1 MEEDPELKKIRE
13 KKLKELME
21 QQPRSQIP
29 TGVIHLNSKKFAET
43 IKTSK
48 VPVIIDYSAQW
59 CAPCRM
65 MTPIFERLANDFAGK
80 IIFGKVDIDEEPG
93 IARSFGITAVPT
105 LIIFKDGKPI
115 DRILGVVG
123 YDPLYKILDELKK
136 T

>member
-1 MEEDPELKKIRE
+1 MKEDPELEKIRE

-21 QQPRSQIP
+21 QQSRPQIP
-29 TGVIHLNSKKFAET
+29 VGVIGMDSGKFAET

-65 MTPIFERLANDFAGK
+65 MGPIFERLASDFAGK
-80 IIFGKVDIDEEPG
+80 IVFGKVDIDEEPG
-93 IARSFGITAVPT
+93 VARSFGITAVPT

-115 DRILGVVG
+115 DRILGVIG
-123 YDPLYKILDELKK
+123 YEQLYQILEKIK
-136 T
+136 